1 MQAAFGLLKRR
12 VSAAVPLK
20 ASEIAD
26 MEGALPSGSARAGL
40 ENLRSVPISITAV
53 WQRYLFGVVQYRF
66 IDVAFGGLGQK
77 HSGKFIGR
85 FLHFSRLALKRGV
98 SRREQVQNQFFP
110 AEVVRVR
117 TTAPQ
122 EWNLEMAA
130 FDTHACRRRVDN
142 LGNFCCWFFLSS
154 QRSNGFDCCGR
165 EDAFGHFKR

>member
-1 MQAAFGLLKRR
+1 MQADFGLLKGR
-12 VSAAVPLK
+12 VSAAVPPK

-26 MEGALPSGSARAGL
+26 MEGALLAVLARAGL
-40 ENLRSVPISITAV
+40 ENLRPVLPAV
-53 WQRYLFGVVQYRF
+53 WQRYLFGVAQYRF
-66 IDVAFGGLGQK
+66 IDIAFGGLGQK

-142 LGNFCCWFFLSS
+142 LGNFCCWFF
-154 QRSNGFDCCGR
+154 
-165 EDAFGHFKR
+165 